1 MIIKDIERKF
11 ILIEIAFS
19 KYGKIRLFSI
29 LIIFLIIFF
38 NTTSFVLAEAL
49 REAAFL
55 QDYVVDKFDSAIFQL
70 YLKSMEELDN
80 QEIEFIDLLSE
91 QSKDRQMLYGKLVY
105 QEGFSSN
112 IFFQLKKEVEDRDR
126 QLFPEEE
133 DFIPQMLPF
142 PTQPTMKWWER
153 LYAHVVSMRKV
164 LTITEYNRFAM
175 CGVDP
180 ARSERVVKRIKNY
193 YDWNEKWFKEGQD
206 VEYLA
211 EKAAIEEN
219 IFLARRLFHEAAG
232 CYHVGNFINFYD
244 IKLKLESQEAARR
257 CYVKAI
263 ALYEEKD
270 RPIRIEIPFREA
282 EIPGYLMLNNKPNQP
297 LIIFVNVLNNIKEV
311 ENHYFALDFLEA
323 GFNVFSFDGPG
334 QGEMHQKMRLIPDYE
349 QAIITIIDWFENNNT
364 FNIDMER
371 IGVVGLSFGGLSSV
385 IAAAQDPRIDC
396 VISNGGYAYIP
407 PLSFIKKLHISTRL
421 AVSYM
426 SGINSMK
433 EFYQK
438 FGHLDIKNFPP
449 LERPML
455 IIQGGKDD
463 VVPAEHAFY
472 FMDWAV
478 GKDKELLYIEDSN
491 HCCQD
496 RFDIVMPYT
505 IDWFKKYL
513 YE

>member
-1 MIIKDIERKF
+1 MKN
-11 ILIEIAFS
+11 S
-19 KYGKIRLFSI
+19 NLFSTKI
-29 LIIFLIIFF
+29 ICLIVIFIAISFSISGRAE
-38 NTTSFVLAEAL
+38 TSIHVQDYLAE
-49 REAAFL
+49 
-55 QDYVVDKFDSAIFQL
+55 KFDSSIFQL
-70 YLKSMEELDN
+70 YFKSMGELDS

-91 QSKDRQMLYGKLVY
+91 QPMDRQMYYGKLVY
-105 QEGFSSN
+105 QGGLSSN
-112 IFFQLKKEVEDRDR
+112 LFFQLKKEAEDRDSR
-126 QLFPEEE
+126 LFLEEE
-133 DFIPQMLPF
+133 HVFLESISPIK
-142 PTQPTMKWWER
+142 PTMRWWES
-153 LYAHVVSMRKV
+153 LYARMVSMRKV

-193 YDWNEKWFKEGQD
+193 YDWNEKWFKEGED

-211 EKAAIEEN
+211 EKAAIDGN
-219 IFLARRLFHEAAG
+219 NFLARRLFHEAAG

-263 ALYEEKD
+263 SLYEEKE
-270 RPIRIEIPFREA
+270 RPIRIEIPFRET
-282 EIPGYLMLNNKPNQP
+282 EIPGYLMLTNKPKDP

-311 ENHYFALDFLEA
+311 ENHYFALDYLKA

-334 QGEMHQKMRLIPDYE
+334 QGEMHQKMNLIPDYE
-349 QAIITIIDWFENNNT
+349 QAIIAIIDWFEDNNT
-364 FNIDMER
+364 FDIDMDR
-371 IGVVGLSFGGLSSV
+371 IGVIGLSFGGFFS
-385 IAAAQDPRIDC
+385 IMAAAQDPRIDC
-396 VISNGGYAYIP
+396 VISNGGYAFVP
-407 PLSFIKKLHISTRL
+407 PLSFIKKLHITTRL
-421 AVSYM
+421 AVNYM

-472 FMDWAV
+472 FMDWAI
-478 GKDKELLYIEDSN
+478 GEDKELLYIEDSD

-505 IDWFKKYL
+505 LDWFTKHLINSY
-513 YE
+513 

>member
-1 MIIKDIERKF
+1 MNRSC
-11 ILIEIAFS
+11 FS

-29 LIIFLIIFF
+29 LIILLVILF
-38 NTTSFVLAEAL
+38 SSKSSVLAETA
-49 REAAFL
+49 RE
-55 QDYVVDKFDSAIFQL
+55 VVNVQNYLTDKFDSAIFQL

-91 QSKDRQMLYGKLVY
+91 QPGDRQMFYGKLVY

-112 IFFQLKKEVEDRDR
+112 LLSQLKEEIEDRER
-126 QLFPEEE
+126 LLFTEE
-133 DFIPQMLPF
+133 DFIPKKLPF
-142 PTQPTMKWWER
+142 PTPPKMRWWES
-153 LYAHVVSMRKV
+153 LYARMVSMRKV

-175 CGVDP
+175 CGVDS
-180 ARSERVVKRIKNY
+180 ARTERVVKRIKNY
-193 YDWNEKWFKEGQD
+193 YDWNEKWFKEGED

-211 EKAAIEEN
+211 EKATTEGN
-219 IFLARRLFHEAAG
+219 VFLARRLFHEAAG

-270 RPIRIEIPFREA
+270 RPIKIEIPFRNV
-282 EIPGYLMLNNKPNQP
+282 EIPGYLMLNNKPDQP
-297 LIIFVNVLNNIKEV
+297 LIIFFNVLNNIKEV

-349 QAIITIIDWFENNNT
+349 QAIITIIDWFEDNNN
-364 FNIDMER
+364 FNIDMDR
-371 IGVVGLSFGGLSSV
+371 IGVIGLSFGGFFS
-385 IAAAQDPRIDC
+385 IMAAAQDPRIDC
-396 VISNGGYAYIP
+396 VISNGGYAYVP
-407 PLSFIKKLHISTRL
+407 PLSFIKKLHITTRL
-421 AVSYM
+421 SVNYM
-426 SGINSMK
+426 SGINNMK

-463 VVPAEHAFY
+463 VVPAEHAYY
-472 FMDWAV
+472 FMDWAK
-478 GKDKELLYIEDSN
+478 GENKELLYIEDSD

-505 IDWFKKYL
+505 IDWFKKFL